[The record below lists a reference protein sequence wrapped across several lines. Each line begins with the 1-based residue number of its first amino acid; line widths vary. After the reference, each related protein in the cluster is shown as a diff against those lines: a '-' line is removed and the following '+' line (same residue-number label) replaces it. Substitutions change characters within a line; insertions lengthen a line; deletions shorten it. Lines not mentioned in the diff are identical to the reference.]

1 MFKCEFCGK
10 EFNDVD
16 EYVKHITSCAEKYK
30 AKKAEEDKAQMEKS
44 RAVNEYVE
52 SIKAIQKALDDKK
65 AEFKSKFPFEYD
77 MNFNDNS
84 FYGKIND
91 KSYDNEDDFYHDIMN
106 WWK

>member
-10 EFNDVD
+10 EFDDVD
-16 EYVKHITSCAEKYK
+16 EYVKHITLCARDYK
-30 AKKAEEDKAQMEKS
+30 AKKAEEEKS
-44 RAVNEYVE
+44 KLEKSKAVNEYVE
-52 SIKAIQKALDDKK
+52 TIKSIQKALDDKK

-91 KSYDNEDDFYHDIMN
+91 KSYDNENDFYHDILS